1 MADFM
6 YASGCG
12 AAIPKLEDIGTQLQ
26 TQGTKLQAIRNELG
40 KWQGYS
46 GIGSSME
53 AICGELDTAKGQI
66 GILSST
72 LSKIAECYHNT
83 EQSITENGATYRR
96 TEDKAGKKEDTKEVE
111 VDLDKWL
118 ESDYKLSKEE
128 VKKAKE
134 LLDKYFADGS
144 TAQKM
149 RDSNNA
155 NYIMVLRNSM
165 SDEEY
170 SEYQKMVA
178 LANKTS
184 VAASITTGAF
194 ESVPFLGKIRD
205 GLNSYIAEAEG
216 RTVEEVSKSEYAN
229 KNSMRQHP
237 VGTVAGFVLGSIAVQ
252 EAIEGAVGE
261 IFSKGGSAAAY
272 ESGSK
277 STYKI
282 LNTSSAEDVNKIFK
296 DTMGYEP
303 PYKLGT
309 SVTEIQLTE
318 NATYVRVYDK
328 VNSRMQGGW
337 VMKAEDI
344 VGLTPQEIQNKF
356 ALPNTPKYICDVN
369 LEVGTRLRTGEVNP
383 LFGFD
388 GGGQQY
394 DLIINGKNVG
404 TFTNERIIGQ

>member
-12 AAIPKLEDIGTQLQ
+12 AAVPKLEDIGTQLQ
-26 TQGTKLQAIRNELG
+26 TQGTKLQTIRNELG

-46 GIGSSME
+46 GRGSSMD
-53 AICGELDTAKGQI
+53 AICGELDAAKGQI

-83 EQSITENGATYRR
+83 EQSITENGSTYRR

-170 SEYQKMVA
+170 LEYQKMVA

-205 GLNSYIAEAEG
+205 GLNSYIAQAEG

-272 ESGSK
+272 ESGEYSILSYEDAENIAFDAIHGPNNADAVVLGK
-277 STYKI
+277 YGDGGPTAYTSVAKDMDAQYFQLDNWDELAARYSDDEIWKI
-282 LNTSSAEDVNKIFK
+282 NEKFLDIQTSSGREIYLSHNPEDYLGKGQFYSRELQYLLDN
-296 DTMGYEP
+296 GYKFVDEGGIW
-303 PYKLGT
+303 Y
-309 SVTEIQLTE
+309 
-318 NATYVRVYDK
+318 AVR
-328 VNSRMQGGW
+328 
-337 VMKAEDI
+337 
-344 VGLTPQEIQNKF
+344 
-356 ALPNTPKYICDVN
+356 
-369 LEVGTRLRTGEVNP
+369 
-383 LFGFD
+383 
-388 GGGQQY
+388 
-394 DLIINGKNVG
+394 
-404 TFTNERIIGQ
+404 